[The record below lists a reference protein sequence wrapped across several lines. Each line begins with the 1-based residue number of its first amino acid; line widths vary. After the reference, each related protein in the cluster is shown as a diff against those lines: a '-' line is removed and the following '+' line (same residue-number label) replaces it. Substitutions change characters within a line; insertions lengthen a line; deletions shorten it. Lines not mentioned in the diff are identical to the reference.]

1 MAGTSTTK
9 HRQSLSKAS
18 NKTYLNGPKGLPATA
33 YVHGFGVRAR
43 LANGHYQEKH
53 RIVNDQQSTFFQ
65 KVDGGAFIYRLG
77 IRWCFGP
84 ALEGEEVIWGSVDR
98 ALRRLPSGDH
108 EIMGLIGGGK
118 PEITITRAA
127 VTIVSGSGFRSGD
140 LNGFS
145 DPYVMCSV
153 SGKSHLNFRTAT
165 LETCLNPI
173 WKETFEIHGVE
184 LGDTLRFRVMDWDD
198 DGSEDDL
205 IGVAKYQLVPGGFKG
220 ELPVTLQNR
229 KAGALRIEVTLPTVP
244 KGASETPAI
253 GWPEHEN
260 KYDIHNPRKIV
271 SALSHGGDEADRAVG
286 ALQALVGVNNHE
298 LRSSYVALG
307 GIQALVP
314 LLSEGSAER
323 RLRAAIVLGHLGKD
337 SVAKSVI
344 IGARG
349 VQPLLKLVFDSPLR
363 VKEEAMGAI
372 LTLVSFDKVRT
383 ELLECGAVPKLVELL
398 SCGATAGASRAAQL
412 LASLSIVP
420 DITRYIIEE
429 QAVPP
434 LIRLLTCADKGEVN
448 AQAAFALASIANTDE
463 HREVVI
469 EANGLPPLV
478 SLLSNGKRQAPAQAA
493 AAIAA
498 LATVDAQT
506 HGERQFGPDFLVK
519 AGVIPPL
526 LELLSS
532 HHLAASE
539 QAAEALCIIGCTA
552 DTSSAI
558 LQAGA
563 LPAILALLKA
573 KPTPDALKRRTWVA
587 KVLHTVAT
595 FNQDLVDEA
604 LPRGQDKKLVQ
615 NVLVQNL
622 PLEQLRCEPGQ
633 LSRPS
638 SAGSLAASTSF
649 ASTRPGSAKSLAT
662 TLSLARSS
670 STGELVPSRGV
681 RSPLGVKHG
690 CLGSNTLNLGDLGAD
705 SLSDQVR
712 PWQALSLGV
721 DLRFVPGSH
730 ANMSPHKARD

>member
-1 MAGTSTTK
+1 MVGTSTTK
-9 HRQSLSKAS
+9 HRQNLSKAA

-43 LANGHYQEKH
+43 LANGYYQEKH

-84 ALEGEEVIWGSVDR
+84 LLEGEEVIWGSIDR

-108 EIMGLIGGGK
+108 EIIGLLGSGK

-127 VTIVSGSGFRSGD
+127 VTIVSGSGLKSTD

-153 SGKSHLNFRTAT
+153 SGKPHLNFRTAT

-184 LGDTLRFRVMDWDD
+184 LGDTLRFRTMDWDD
-198 DGSEDDL
+198 DGSEDEL

-220 ELPVTLQNR
+220 ELPITLHNR
-229 KAGALRIEVTLPTVP
+229 KAGALRVEVTLPSVP
-244 KGASETPAI
+244 KGASETPGI
-253 GWPEHEN
+253 GWLKEN
-260 KYDIHNPRKIV
+260 KYDIRDPRKLV
-271 SALSHGGDEADRAVG
+271 NALSHGGDEADRAVG
-286 ALQALVGVNNHE
+286 ALQALVAVNDRE

-323 RLRAAIVLGHLGKD
+323 KLRAAIVLSHLGKD

-344 IGARG
+344 VGARG
-349 VQPLLKLVFDSPLR
+349 IQPLLKLVFDSPLR
-363 VKEEAMGAI
+363 VKEEAMGTI
-372 LTLVSFDKVRT
+372 LMLVSFDKVRT

-398 SCGATAGASRAAQL
+398 SCGSTAGASRAAQL

-434 LIRLLTCADKGEVN
+434 LIRLLACADKGEVN

-463 HREVVI
+463 HREVII

-478 SLLSNGKRQAPAQAA
+478 SLLSNGKREAPAQAA

-498 LATVDAQT
+498 LTTVDAQT

-526 LELLSS
+526 LGLLSS
-532 HHLAASE
+532 YHLRASE

-563 LPAILALLKA
+563 LPAILALLKS
-573 KPTPDALKRRTWVA
+573 KPTPEALKRRTWVA

-622 PLEQLRCEPGQ
+622 ALEQLRCEPGQ

-670 STGELVPSRGV
+670 STGDLVPSRGV
-681 RSPLGVKHG
+681 RSTLGAKHG
-690 CLGSNTLNLGDLGAD
+690 CLGSKTLNLGDLAAD
-705 SLSDQVR
+705 SLNNQER
-712 PWQALSLGV
+712 PWQALDLGV

-730 ANMSPHKARD
+730 ANMKRLIESQ